1 LGSIFDE
8 AEPAD
13 LIRETGV
20 LIDSEPLWRKAMI
33 EGFASIGVLITE
45 EDCKKTTGNRLKEVV
60 EYWFEKLDIL
70 DFLPTEIEHRIINM
84 LVKLINKEGKAISGV
99 IEVINFC
106 NNKNIKIGLAT
117 SSSNQLMEAVL
128 EKLKLK
134 NTFKSSISAEN
145 LEYGKP
151 HPEVFLICASQLQIS
166 PLECIVIEDSINGVI
181 AAKAAYMR
189 VIALP
194 EQENINNHKFSI
206 ADYKLNN
213 MQEVLKLFKTIIK

>member
-1 LGSIFDE
+1 MTKEIKAVIFDM
-8 AEPAD
+8 D
-13 LIRETGV
+13 GV

-70 DFLPTEIEHRIINM
+70 DFLPTEIEHRIINT

-106 NNKNIKIGLAT
+106 NNNNIKIGLAT

-134 NTFKSSISAEN
+134 NIFKSSISAEN
-145 LEYGKP
+145 MEYGKP

-181 AAKAAYMR
+181 AAKAAFMR

-194 EQENINNHKFSI
+194 EQENISNHKFSI

>member
-1 LGSIFDE
+1 MTKEIKAVIFDM
-8 AEPAD
+8 D
-13 LIRETGV
+13 GV

-106 NNKNIKIGLAT
+106 KNKNIKIGLAT

-134 NTFKSSISAEN
+134 NTFKCSISAEN
-145 LEYGKP
+145 MEYGKP

-181 AAKAAYMR
+181 AAKAAFMR

>member
-1 LGSIFDE
+1 MTKEIKAVIFDM
-8 AEPAD
+8 D
-13 LIRETGV
+13 GV

-60 EYWFEKLDIL
+60 EYWFEKLNIL

-84 LVKLINKEGKAISGV
+84 LVKLINNEGKAISGV

-106 NNKNIKIGLAT
+106 KNKNIKIGLAT

-128 EKLKLK
+128 EKLNLK

-145 LEYGKP
+145 MEYGKP
-151 HPEVFLICASQLQIS
+151 HPEVFLSCASQLQIS

-181 AAKAAYMR
+181 AAKAAFMR

>member
-1 LGSIFDE
+1 MTKEIKAVIFDM
-8 AEPAD
+8 D
-13 LIRETGV
+13 GV

-84 LVKLINKEGKAISGV
+84 LVKLINNEGKAISGV

-117 SSSNQLMEAVL
+117 SSSNHLMEAVL
-128 EKLKLK
+128 EKLNLK

-145 LEYGKP
+145 MEYGKP

-181 AAKAAYMR
+181 AAKAAFMS

-194 EQENINNHKFSI
+194 EHENINNHKFSI

>member
-1 LGSIFDE
+1 MTKEIKAVIFDM
-8 AEPAD
+8 D
-13 LIRETGV
+13 GV

-60 EYWFEKLDIL
+60 EYWFEKLNIL

-84 LVKLINKEGKAISGV
+84 LVKLINNEGKAISGV

-106 NNKNIKIGLAT
+106 KNKNIKIGLAT
-117 SSSNQLMEAVL
+117 SSSNHLMEAVL
-128 EKLKLK
+128 EKLNLK

-145 LEYGKP
+145 MEYGKP
-151 HPEVFLICASQLQIS
+151 HPEVFLNCASQLQIS

-181 AAKAAYMR
+181 AAKAAFMR

>member
-1 LGSIFDE
+1 MTKEIKAVIFDM
-8 AEPAD
+8 D
-13 LIRETGV
+13 GV

-60 EYWFEKLDIL
+60 EYWFEKLNIL

-84 LVKLINKEGKAISGV
+84 LVKLINNEGKAISGV

-106 NNKNIKIGLAT
+106 KNKNIKIGLAT

-128 EKLKLK
+128 EKLNLK

-145 LEYGKP
+145 MEYGKP
-151 HPEVFLICASQLQIS
+151 HPEVFLNCASQLQIS

-181 AAKAAYMR
+181 AAKAAFMK

>member
-1 LGSIFDE
+1 MIKEIKAVIFDM
-8 AEPAD
+8 D
-13 LIRETGV
+13 GV

-134 NTFKSSISAEN
+134 NTFKCSISAEN
-145 LEYGKP
+145 MEYGKP
-151 HPEVFLICASQLQIS
+151 HPEVFLICATQLQIS
-166 PLECIVIEDSINGVI
+166 PLECLVIEDSINGVI
-181 AAKAAYMR
+181 AAKAAFMR

>member
-1 LGSIFDE
+1 MTKEIKAVIFDM
-8 AEPAD
+8 D
-13 LIRETGV
+13 GV

-84 LVKLINKEGKAISGV
+84 LVKLINNEGKAISGV

-106 NNKNIKIGLAT
+106 KNKNIKIGLAT
-117 SSSNQLMEAVL
+117 SSSNHLMEAVL
-128 EKLKLK
+128 EKLNLK

-145 LEYGKP
+145 MEYGKP

-181 AAKAAYMR
+181 AAKAAFMR

>member
-1 LGSIFDE
+1 MTKEIKAVIFDM
-8 AEPAD
+8 D
-13 LIRETGV
+13 GV

-84 LVKLINKEGKAISGV
+84 LVKLINNEGKAISGV

-128 EKLKLK
+128 EKLNLK

-145 LEYGKP
+145 MEYGKP
-151 HPEVFLICASQLQIS
+151 HPEVFLNCASQLQIS

-181 AAKAAYMR
+181 AAKAAFMR

>member
-1 LGSIFDE
+1 MTKEIKAVIFDM
-8 AEPAD
+8 D
-13 LIRETGV
+13 GV

-60 EYWFEKLDIL
+60 EYWFEKLNIL
-70 DFLPTEIEHRIINM
+70 DVLPTEIEHRIINM
-84 LVKLINKEGKAISGV
+84 LVKLINNEGKAISGV

-117 SSSNQLMEAVL
+117 SSSNHLMEAVL
-128 EKLKLK
+128 EKLNLK

-145 LEYGKP
+145 MEYGKP

-181 AAKAAYMR
+181 AAKAAFMS

-194 EQENINNHKFSI
+194 EHENINNHKFSI

>member
-1 LGSIFDE
+1 MIKEIKAVIFDM
-8 AEPAD
+8 D
-13 LIRETGV
+13 GV

-33 EGFASIGVLITE
+33 EDFASIGVLITE

-84 LVKLINKEGKAISGV
+84 LVKLINNEGKAISGV

-106 NNKNIKIGLAT
+106 KNKNIKIGLAT

-128 EKLKLK
+128 EKLNLK

-145 LEYGKP
+145 MEYGKP

-181 AAKAAYMR
+181 AAKAAFMR

-213 MQEVLKLFKTIIK
+213 MQEVLKLLKTIIK

>member
-1 LGSIFDE
+1 MTKEIKAVIFDM
-8 AEPAD
+8 D
-13 LIRETGV
+13 GV

-60 EYWFEKLDIL
+60 EYWFEKLNIL
-70 DFLPTEIEHRIINM
+70 DVLPTEIEHRIINM
-84 LVKLINKEGKAISGV
+84 LVKLINYEGKAISGV

-106 NNKNIKIGLAT
+106 KNKNIKIGLAT

-128 EKLKLK
+128 EKLNLK

-145 LEYGKP
+145 MEYGKP
-151 HPEVFLICASQLQIS
+151 HPEVFLNCASQLQIS

-181 AAKAAYMR
+181 AAKAAFMK

>member
-1 LGSIFDE
+1 MIKEIKAVIFDM
-8 AEPAD
+8 D
-13 LIRETGV
+13 GV

-60 EYWFEKLDIL
+60 EYWFEKLNIL
-70 DFLPTEIEHRIINM
+70 DFLPTEIEHRIINT
-84 LVKLINKEGKAISGV
+84 LLKLINKEGKAISGV

-134 NTFKSSISAEN
+134 NTFKCSISAEN
-145 LEYGKP
+145 MKYGKP

-181 AAKAAYMR
+181 AAKAAFMR

>member
-1 LGSIFDE
+1 MTKEIKAVIFDM
-8 AEPAD
+8 D
-13 LIRETGV
+13 GV

-84 LVKLINKEGKAISGV
+84 LVKLINNEGKAISGV

-106 NNKNIKIGLAT
+106 KNKNIKIGLAT

-145 LEYGKP
+145 MEYGKP

-181 AAKAAYMR
+181 AAKAAFMS

>member
-1 LGSIFDE
+1 MTKEIKAVIFDM
-8 AEPAD
+8 D
-13 LIRETGV
+13 GV

-60 EYWFEKLDIL
+60 EYWFEKLNIHDV
-70 DFLPTEIEHRIINM
+70 LPTEIEHRIINM
-84 LVKLINKEGKAISGV
+84 LVKLINNEGKAISGV

-128 EKLKLK
+128 EKLNLK

-145 LEYGKP
+145 MEYGKP
-151 HPEVFLICASQLQIS
+151 HPEVFLSCASQLQIS

-181 AAKAAYMR
+181 AAKAAFMS

-194 EQENINNHKFSI
+194 EHENINNHKFSI

>member
-1 LGSIFDE
+1 MTKEIKAVIFDM
-8 AEPAD
+8 D
-13 LIRETGV
+13 GV

-84 LVKLINKEGKAISGV
+84 LVKLINNEGKAISGV

-106 NNKNIKIGLAT
+106 KNKNIKIGLAT

-128 EKLKLK
+128 EKLNLK

-145 LEYGKP
+145 MEYGKP

-181 AAKAAYMR
+181 AAKAAFMK

>member
-1 LGSIFDE
+1 MTKEIKAVIFDM
-8 AEPAD
+8 D
-13 LIRETGV
+13 GV

-70 DFLPTEIEHRIINM
+70 DFLPTEIEHRIINT

-134 NTFKSSISAEN
+134 NTFKCSISAEN
-145 LEYGKP
+145 MKYGKP

-181 AAKAAYMR
+181 AAKAAFMR

>member
-1 LGSIFDE
+1 MTKEIKAVIFDM
-8 AEPAD
+8 D
-13 LIRETGV
+13 GV

-60 EYWFEKLDIL
+60 EYWFEKLNIL

-84 LVKLINKEGKAISGV
+84 LVKLINNEGKAISGV

-106 NNKNIKIGLAT
+106 KNKNIKIGLAT
-117 SSSNQLMEAVL
+117 SSSNHLMEAVL
-128 EKLKLK
+128 EKLNLK

-145 LEYGKP
+145 MEYGKP

-181 AAKAAYMR
+181 AAKAAFMS

>member
-1 LGSIFDE
+1 MTKEIKAVIFDM
-8 AEPAD
+8 D
-13 LIRETGV
+13 GV

-134 NTFKSSISAEN
+134 NSFKCSISAEN
-145 LEYGKP
+145 MEYGKP

-181 AAKAAYMR
+181 AAKAAFMR

-213 MQEVLKLFKTIIK
+213 MQEVLKLLKTIIK

>member
-1 LGSIFDE
+1 MTKEIKAVIFDM
-8 AEPAD
+8 D
-13 LIRETGV
+13 GV

-70 DFLPTEIEHRIINM
+70 DFLPTEIEHRIINT

-145 LEYGKP
+145 MEYGKP

-181 AAKAAYMR
+181 AAKAAFMR

-194 EQENINNHKFSI
+194 EQENISNHKFSI

>member
-1 LGSIFDE
+1 MIKEIKAVIFDM
-8 AEPAD
+8 D
-13 LIRETGV
+13 GV

-60 EYWFEKLDIL
+60 EYWFEKLNIL
-70 DFLPTEIEHRIINM
+70 DVLPTEIEHRIINM
-84 LVKLINKEGKAISGV
+84 LVKLINNEGKAISGV
-99 IEVINFC
+99 IDVINFC

-117 SSSNQLMEAVL
+117 SSSNHLMEAVL
-128 EKLKLK
+128 EKLNLK

-145 LEYGKP
+145 MEYGKP

-181 AAKAAYMR
+181 AAKAAFMS

-194 EQENINNHKFSI
+194 EHDNINNHKFSI

>member
-1 LGSIFDE
+1 MTKEIKAVIFDM
-8 AEPAD
+8 D
-13 LIRETGV
+13 GV

-70 DFLPTEIEHRIINM
+70 DFLPTEIEHRIINT
-84 LVKLINKEGKAISGV
+84 LVKLIKNEGKAISGV

-128 EKLKLK
+128 EKLNLK

-145 LEYGKP
+145 MEYGKP
-151 HPEVFLICASQLQIS
+151 HPEVFLSCASQLQIS

-181 AAKAAYMR
+181 AAKAAFMS

-194 EQENINNHKFSI
+194 EHDNINNHKFSI

>member
-1 LGSIFDE
+1 MTKEIKAVIFDM
-8 AEPAD
+8 D
-13 LIRETGV
+13 GV

-213 MQEVLKLFKTIIK
+213 MQEVLKLLKTIIK

>member
-1 LGSIFDE
+1 MTKEIKAVIFDM
-8 AEPAD
+8 D
-13 LIRETGV
+13 GV

-70 DFLPTEIEHRIINM
+70 DFLPTEIEHRIINT

-134 NTFKSSISAEN
+134 NTFKCSISAEN
-145 LEYGKP
+145 MKYGKP

-181 AAKAAYMR
+181 AAKAAFMR

-194 EQENINNHKFSI
+194 EQENINNDKFSI

>member
-1 LGSIFDE
+1 MTKEIKAVIFDM
-8 AEPAD
+8 D
-13 LIRETGV
+13 GV

-60 EYWFEKLDIL
+60 EYWFEKLNIHDV
-70 DFLPTEIEHRIINM
+70 LPTEIEHRIINM
-84 LVKLINKEGKAISGV
+84 LVKLINYEGKAISGV

-145 LEYGKP
+145 MEYGKP
-151 HPEVFLICASQLQIS
+151 HPEVFLSCASQLQIS

-181 AAKAAYMR
+181 AAKAAFMS

-194 EQENINNHKFSI
+194 EHENINNHKFSI

>member
-1 LGSIFDE
+1 MIKEIKAVIFDM
-8 AEPAD
+8 D
-13 LIRETGV
+13 GV

-70 DFLPTEIEHRIINM
+70 DFLPTEIEHRIINT

-134 NTFKSSISAEN
+134 NTFKCSISAEN
-145 LEYGKP
+145 MKYGKP

-181 AAKAAYMR
+181 AAKAAFMR

-194 EQENINNHKFSI
+194 EQENINNDKFSI

>member
-1 LGSIFDE
+1 MTKEIKAVIFDM
-8 AEPAD
+8 D
-13 LIRETGV
+13 GV

-145 LEYGKP
+145 MEYGKP
-151 HPEVFLICASQLQIS
+151 HPEVFLSCASQLQIS

-181 AAKAAYMR
+181 AAKAAFMS

>member
-1 LGSIFDE
+1 MTKEIKAVIFDM
-8 AEPAD
+8 D
-13 LIRETGV
+13 GV

-60 EYWFEKLDIL
+60 EYWFEKLNIHDV
-70 DFLPTEIEHRIINM
+70 LPTEIEHRIINM
-84 LVKLINKEGKAISGV
+84 LVKLINNEGKAISGV

-128 EKLKLK
+128 EKLNLK

-145 LEYGKP
+145 MEYGKP
-151 HPEVFLICASQLQIS
+151 HPEVFLNCASQLQIS

-181 AAKAAYMR
+181 AAKAAFMR

>member
-1 LGSIFDE
+1 MTKEIKAVIFDM
-8 AEPAD
+8 D
-13 LIRETGV
+13 GV

-70 DFLPTEIEHRIINM
+70 DFLPTEIEHRIINT

-99 IEVINFC
+99 IDVINFC

-117 SSSNQLMEAVL
+117 SSSNHLMEAVL
-128 EKLKLK
+128 EKLELK

-145 LEYGKP
+145 MEYGKP

-181 AAKAAYMR
+181 AAKAAFMR

-213 MQEVLKLFKTIIK
+213 MQEVLKLLKTIIK

>member
-1 LGSIFDE
+1 MTKEIKAVIFDM
-8 AEPAD
+8 D
-13 LIRETGV
+13 GV

-70 DFLPTEIEHRIINM
+70 DFLPTEIEHRIINT
-84 LVKLINKEGKAISGV
+84 LVKLINKDGKAISGV

-117 SSSNQLMEAVL
+117 SSSNHLMKAVL

-181 AAKAAYMR
+181 AAKAAFMR
-189 VIALP
+189 VISLP
-194 EQENINNHKFSI
+194 EQENINTHKFSI

>member
-1 LGSIFDE
+1 MTKEIKAVIFDM
-8 AEPAD
+8 D
-13 LIRETGV
+13 GV

-60 EYWFEKLDIL
+60 EYWFEKLNIYDV
-70 DFLPTEIEHRIINM
+70 LPTEIEHRIINM
-84 LVKLINKEGKAISGV
+84 LVKLINNEGKAISGV

-128 EKLKLK
+128 EKLNLK

-145 LEYGKP
+145 MEYGKP
-151 HPEVFLICASQLQIS
+151 HPEVFLSCASQLQIS

-181 AAKAAYMR
+181 AAKAAFMK

>member
-1 LGSIFDE
+1 MIKEIKAVIFDM
-8 AEPAD
+8 D
-13 LIRETGV
+13 GV

-70 DFLPTEIEHRIINM
+70 DFLPTEIEHRIINT

-106 NNKNIKIGLAT
+106 NNNNIKIGLAT

-134 NTFKSSISAEN
+134 NIFKSSISAEN
-145 LEYGKP
+145 MEYGKP

-181 AAKAAYMR
+181 AAKAAFMR

>member
-1 LGSIFDE
+1 MTKEIKAVIFDM
-8 AEPAD
+8 D
-13 LIRETGV
+13 GV

-60 EYWFEKLDIL
+60 EYWFEKLNIHDV
-70 DFLPTEIEHRIINM
+70 LPTEIEHRIINM
-84 LVKLINKEGKAISGV
+84 LVKLINNEGKAISGV

-145 LEYGKP
+145 MEYGKP
-151 HPEVFLICASQLQIS
+151 HPEVFLSCASQLQIS

-181 AAKAAYMR
+181 AAKAAFMS

-194 EQENINNHKFSI
+194 EHENINNHKFSI

>member
-1 LGSIFDE
+1 MTKEIKAVIFDM
-8 AEPAD
+8 D
-13 LIRETGV
+13 GV

-84 LVKLINKEGKAISGV
+84 LVKLINNEGKAISGV

-128 EKLKLK
+128 EKLNLK

-145 LEYGKP
+145 MEYGKP
-151 HPEVFLICASQLQIS
+151 HPEVFLNCASQLQIS

-181 AAKAAYMR
+181 AAKAAFMS

-194 EQENINNHKFSI
+194 EHENINNHKFSI

>member
-1 LGSIFDE
+1 MTKEIKAVIFDM
-8 AEPAD
+8 D
-13 LIRETGV
+13 GV

-60 EYWFEKLDIL
+60 EYWFEKLNIYDV
-70 DFLPTEIEHRIINM
+70 LPTEIEHRIINM
-84 LVKLINKEGKAISGV
+84 LVKLINNEGKAISGV

-117 SSSNQLMEAVL
+117 SSSHQLMEAVL

-145 LEYGKP
+145 MEYGKP
-151 HPEVFLICASQLQIS
+151 HPEVFLNCASQLQIS

-181 AAKAAYMR
+181 AAKAAFMK

>member
-1 LGSIFDE
+1 MIKEIKAVIFDM
-8 AEPAD
+8 D
-13 LIRETGV
+13 GV

-84 LVKLINKEGKAISGV
+84 LVKLINNEGKAISGV

-106 NNKNIKIGLAT
+106 KNKNIKIGLAT

-128 EKLKLK
+128 EKLNLK

-145 LEYGKP
+145 MEYGKP
-151 HPEVFLICASQLQIS
+151 HPEVFLSCASQLQIS

-181 AAKAAYMR
+181 AAKAAFMK

>member
-1 LGSIFDE
+1 MTKEIKAVIFDM
-8 AEPAD
+8 D
-13 LIRETGV
+13 GV

-117 SSSNQLMEAVL
+117 SSSNLLMEAVL

-134 NTFKSSISAEN
+134 NTFKCSISAEN
-145 LEYGKP
+145 MKYGKP
-151 HPEVFLICASQLQIS
+151 HPEVFLSCASQLQIS

-181 AAKAAYMR
+181 AAKAAFMR

>member
-1 LGSIFDE
+1 MTKEIKAVIFDM
-8 AEPAD
+8 D
-13 LIRETGV
+13 GV

-70 DFLPTEIEHRIINM
+70 DFLPTEIEHRIINT

-106 NNKNIKIGLAT
+106 NNNNIKIGLAT

-134 NTFKSSISAEN
+134 NTFKCSISAEN
-145 LEYGKP
+145 MEYGKP

-181 AAKAAYMR
+181 AAKAAFMR

>member
-1 LGSIFDE
+1 MIKEIKAVIFDM
-8 AEPAD
+8 D
-13 LIRETGV
+13 GV

-60 EYWFEKLDIL
+60 EYWFEKLNIHDV
-70 DFLPTEIEHRIINM
+70 LPTEIEHRIINM
-84 LVKLINKEGKAISGV
+84 LVKLINNEGKAISGV

-128 EKLKLK
+128 EKLNLK

-145 LEYGKP
+145 MEYGKP
-151 HPEVFLICASQLQIS
+151 HPEVFLNCASQLQIS

-181 AAKAAYMR
+181 AAKAAFMS